1 MAYCTHC
8 GEELSQDD
16 EYCPACG
23 ETIDHRTEEK
33 HERHGLSWLDDIT
46 VPRPV
51 LYAAVAGLVVG
62 GGLYL
67 LAPTAV
73 VLIIGVGIAGLS
85 IGVLYLDYRSI
96 RSPELMAQV
105 VAWGGGLYLVLL
117 VVSALLTLRVEM
129 AMAIG
134 LEGPA
139 WLLRGRIGI
148 PLMVYAVVLG
158 AVAVWQYRTR

>member
-1 MAYCTHC
+1 
-8 GEELSQDD
+8 
-16 EYCPACG
+16 
-23 ETIDHRTEEK
+23 
-33 HERHGLSWLDDIT
+33 
-46 VPRPV
+46 
-51 LYAAVAGLVVG
+51 
-62 GGLYL
+62 LYL